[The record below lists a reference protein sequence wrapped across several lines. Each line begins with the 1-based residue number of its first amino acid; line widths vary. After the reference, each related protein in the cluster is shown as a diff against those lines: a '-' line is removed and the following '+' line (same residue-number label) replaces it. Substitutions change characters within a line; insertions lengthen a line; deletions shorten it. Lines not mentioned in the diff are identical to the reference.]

1 MRMIVMKDSSKST
14 KYLEKEK
21 IKDFIAELQKDFTVI
36 GPKKTNDF
44 VLFEE
49 LSKDE
54 VPYLDFLNSR
64 QSPKEFFFPQTENI
78 VTYEGII
85 DKRVPKD
92 EEYSIR
98 KRLIFGI
105 RPCDIKSIQILDRLF
120 MNEDYV
126 DNFYKRL
133 RDNTVLFSY
142 GCNTPRTTCF
152 CSSFDNGPF
161 SSEGADAFITDIGDS
176 YLIEG
181 ITDQGKQIIEQL
193 PNATKEMI
201 GKKEEQEKKSNEAVA
216 ALKDIDTIPEKLRD
230 MFENPVWEEIS
241 ERCLGCGVCTYLCPT
256 CHCFDIQD
264 EMVGNEGRRIK
275 NWDSC
280 MFPIFTLHGSGH
292 QPREERFQR
301 MRQRIMHKFN
311 YYKENFDIIA
321 CSGCGRCVTE
331 CPVNIDVRETL
342 EKIKSL

>member
-1 MRMIVMKDSSKST
+1 MKDSSKSIKYIEKT
-14 KYLEKEK
+14 KLKE
-21 IKDFIAELQKDFTVI
+21 FLSNLMKDFTVI
-36 GPKKTNDF
+36 APKKVKDF
-44 VLFEE
+44 VLFVELKNNEE
-49 LSKDE
+49 
-54 VPYLDFLNSR
+54 PYLDFFNSR
-64 QSPKEFFFPQTENI
+64 QSPKEYFFPQTEDI
-78 VTYEGII
+78 VTYEGVI

-92 EEYSIR
+92 EEKEIKNR
-98 KRLIFGI
+98 IIFGI

-120 MNEDYV
+120 INDDFV
-126 DNFYKRL
+126 DSFYKRL
-133 RDNTVLFSY
+133 RENTVLFAF

-152 CSSFDNGPF
+152 CSSFENGPF
-161 SSEGADAFITDIGDS
+161 SPSGSDAFITDLGDS

-181 ITDQGKQIIEQL
+181 FTVKGNKIIEHL
-193 PNATKEMI
+193 PDGTKEMI
-201 GKKEEQEKKSNEAVA
+201 KKKEEQEKRSNDAITSVNE
-216 ALKDIDTIPEKLRD
+216 IDTIPEKLRE

-264 EMVGNEGRRIK
+264 EMVGEKGRRVK

-292 QPREERFQR
+292 QPRESRFQR

-311 YYKENFDIIA
+311 YYDENFKIIA
-321 CSGCGRCVTE
+321 CSGCGRCITE